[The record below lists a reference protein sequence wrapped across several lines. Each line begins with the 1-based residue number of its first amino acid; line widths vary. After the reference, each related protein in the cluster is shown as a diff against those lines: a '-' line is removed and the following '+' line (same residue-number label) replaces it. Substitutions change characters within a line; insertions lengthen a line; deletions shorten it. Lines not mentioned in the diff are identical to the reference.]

1 MKNAIII
8 TVDRAELYLET
19 IQTLNAGNAG
29 LSSFIAND
37 YRLFLQGNKEAAKG
51 LIKLWELCE
60 ADSKESLAT
69 IRTLFN
75 RVTKKI
81 HKEMSLNLRAIVV
94 VDGELVEAQARA
106 AKKSKVAKIS
116 DDSPR
121 LKSASE
127 QLSRM
132 LKNCSDEAEQAAI
145 ETALALIASV

>member
-1 MKNAIII
+1 MKNDIII

-51 LIKLWELCE
+51 LIKLWQLCE

-75 RVTKKI
+75 RVTKKM
-81 HKEMSLNLRAIVV
+81 HKELNVNLRAIVV

-106 AKKSKVAKIS
+106 PKKREAKVA

-121 LKSASE
+121 LKSATE
-127 QLSRM
+127 QLARM
-132 LKNCSDEAEQAAI
+132 LKKCDDEAERVAI

>member
-1 MKNAIII
+1 MKNSIII

-51 LIKLWELCE
+51 LVKLWQLCE

-75 RVTKKI
+75 RVTKKM
-81 HKEMSLNLRAIVV
+81 HKELNLNIRAIVV

-106 AKKSKVAKIS
+106 PKKNKVAKIS

-132 LKNCSDEAEQAAI
+132 LKNCSDESEKAAI